1 MSAAR
6 LKDLFDRQRR
16 AMLRRPSFGRASGQ
30 ARVRMI
36 GELACSVEQGELR
49 TVVDLPIEEGGGAGG
64 PPPDQLMRAGLGG
77 SLAIG
82 YRLWGAR
89 LGVELEAIEIDVVC
103 ESDTRGQLGIA
114 EGVRAGWQRILI
126 DVRIRSAAPE
136 AEVRRVVETADR
148 LSPMLANLSAEI
160 ARVHRLTVSPK
171 AGAAPTERPVPSK
184 VTPLD

>member
-6 LKDLFDRQRR
+6 LKDLYDRQRR
-16 AMLRRPSFGRASGQ
+16 AMLRRPELGRASGQ

-36 GELACSVEQGELR
+36 GELTCSVEQGDVC
-49 TVVDLPIEEGGGAGG
+49 TVVDLPIQDGGGAGG
-64 PPPDQLMRAGLGG
+64 PPPDQMMRAGLGS

-89 LGVELEAIEIDVVC
+89 LGVDLDAIEIDIVC

-114 EGVRAGWQRILI
+114 DGVPAGWQRILI
-126 DVRIRSAAPE
+126 EVRIRSGASE
-136 AEVRRVVETADR
+136 ADVRRVVETADR
-148 LSPMLANLSAEI
+148 LSPMLANLAPSI
-160 ARVHRLTVSPK
+160 TRVHRLTVGSQ
-171 AGAAPTERPVPSK
+171 APERSVPSE

>member
-6 LKDLFDRQRR
+6 LRDLYERQRR
-16 AMLRRPSFGRASGQ
+16 AMLRRPELGRASGQ
-30 ARVRMI
+30 ARVQMI
-36 GELACSVEQGELR
+36 GELTCSVEQEDSR
-49 TVVDLPIEEGGGAGG
+49 TVVDLPLDEGGGAGG
-64 PPPDQLMRAGLGG
+64 QPPEQMVRAGLGA

-89 LGVELEAIEIDVVC
+89 LGVDLDAIEIDIVC

-114 EGVRAGWQRILI
+114 EGVPAGWQRILI
-126 DVRIRSAAPE
+126 DVRIRSDAPD

-148 LSPMLANLSAEI
+148 LSPMLANLSPRI
-160 ARVHRLTVSPK
+160 ARVHRLNVGPK
-171 AGAAPTERPVPSK
+171 TGAAPKERTVPSE

>member
-6 LKDLFDRQRR
+6 LKDLFERQRR

-36 GELACSVEQGELR
+36 GELACAVEQGDSR
-49 TVVDLPIEEGGGAGG
+49 TVVDLPIAEGGGGDG
-64 PPPDQLMRAGLGG
+64 TPPEQMVRAGLGA

-89 LGVELEAIEIDVVC
+89 LGVDIDAVEIDVVC

-114 EGVRAGWQRILI
+114 EGVPAGWQRILI
-126 DVRIRSAAPE
+126 DVRIRSAATE

-148 LSPMLANLSAEI
+148 LSPMLANLSSEI
-160 ARVHRLTVSPK
+160 ARVHRLTVGPK
-171 AGAAPTERPVPSK
+171 AALAPTERSVPS
-184 VTPLD
+184 

>member
-1 MSAAR
+1 
-6 LKDLFDRQRR
+6 
-16 AMLRRPSFGRASGQ
+16 
-30 ARVRMI
+30 
-36 GELACSVEQGELR
+36 
-49 TVVDLPIEEGGGAGG
+49 VVDLPIAEGGGAGG
-64 PPPDQLMRAGLGG
+64 PPPDQLVRAGLGA

-89 LGVELEAIEIDVVC
+89 LGVDLDAIEIDVVC

-114 EGVRAGWQRILI
+114 EGVPAGWQRITI

-148 LSPMLANLSAEI
+148 LSPMLANLSPAI
-160 ARVHRLTVSPK
+160 ARVHRLTVATK
-171 AGAAPTERPVPSK
+171 AGPVPTERAVPSE

>member
-1 MSAAR
+1 VSAAR

-64 PPPDQLMRAGLGG
+64 PPPDQLVRAGLGG

-114 EGVRAGWQRILI
+114 EGVPAGWQRILI
-126 DVRIRSAAPE
+126 DVRIRSGASE